1 MISFEDP
8 IFTIKSLIYIYMC
21 MKFANFVGDR
31 FILLLVLN
39 TFIFYA
45 PINKKFPHFIFI
57 TRMSIKQIIEGTV
70 GILECLIPRYKEQKP
85 KKNEMS

>member
-1 MISFEDP
+1 
-8 IFTIKSLIYIYMC
+8 MC

-39 TFIFYA
+39 IFIFYA